1 MPSIATEAAQQL
13 ATKNE
18 TEPAQQPAT
27 KNETEPA
34 QQPAGGGA
42 LFDSVAYA
50 LTLRNPEAAQQP
62 ATGQK
67 RKKREIDRDV
77 VAALMDLFDSASNWD
92 EEGEYNHHGDE
103 EGEEGEYFTEAKK
116 ALGCITHLWTDHSIR
131 GFIKICA
138 RFPEEIAFLREHKA
152 MPYKTPESY
161 GV

>member
-92 EEGEYNHHGDE
+92 EEGEYNHHG
-103 EGEEGEYFTEAKK
+103 GEEGEYFTEAKK

-131 GFIKICA
+131 GFSKICA

-152 MPYKTPESY
+152 MTYKTPESDY

>member
-1 MPSIATEAAQQL
+1 MPSALSYATEAAQQL

-27 KNETEPA
+27 KNEAEPAQQPATKNETEPA
-34 QQPAGGGA
+34 QQPA
-42 LFDSVAYA
+42 
-50 LTLRNPEAAQQP
+50 TKNETEPAQEP

-92 EEGEYNHHGDE
+92 EEGEYNHHG
-103 EGEEGEYFTEAKK
+103 GEEGEYFTEAKK

>member
-1 MPSIATEAAQQL
+1 MPSALSYATEAAQQL

-34 QQPAGGGA
+34 Q
-42 LFDSVAYA
+42 
-50 LTLRNPEAAQQP
+50 EP

-131 GFIKICA
+131 GFSKICA